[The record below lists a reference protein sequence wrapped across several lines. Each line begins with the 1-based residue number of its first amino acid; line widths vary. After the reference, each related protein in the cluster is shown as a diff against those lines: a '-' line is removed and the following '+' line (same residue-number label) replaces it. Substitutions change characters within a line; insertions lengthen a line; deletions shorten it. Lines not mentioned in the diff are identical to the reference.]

1 MKTLLLLFTL
11 TVASFLSNAQIIN
24 GNFEA
29 PCTSP
34 IPDISQTLGWVGVFS
49 EEIVAPNAG
58 LRSDK
63 LKTVNSPA
71 INQLFSWGS
80 DTISGLILQSVNG
93 PINNPSALTVSF
105 AYKYTRVGLDTGL
118 VLINLYDTLTVDPND
133 DVLLFQGYAEF
144 TASTTSWGNMT
155 IPVQQISQVTGT
167 VNQFYFVAYASYNLL
182 PKPGTTLWLDNITAN
197 GLSGIEE
204 NKDFNAFVFP
214 NPATDVLNIKMNEDI
229 ASVLITAL
237 DGKFISNENA
247 SLINISELNSGMYL
261 YTITT
266 VSGKVAKGN
275 FVKN

>member
-1 MKTLLLLFTL
+1 
-11 TVASFLSNAQIIN
+11 
-24 GNFEA
+24 
-29 PCTSP
+29 
-34 IPDISQTLGWVGVFS
+34 
-49 EEIVAPNAG
+49 
-58 LRSDK
+58 
-63 LKTVNSPA
+63 
-71 INQLFSWGS
+71 
-80 DTISGLILQSVNG
+80 
-93 PINNPSALTVSF
+93 
-105 AYKYTRVGLDTGL
+105 
-118 VLINLYDTLTVDPND
+118 
-133 DVLLFQGYAEF
+133 
-144 TASTTSWGNMT
+144 MT

>member
-1 MKTLLLLFTL
+1 
-11 TVASFLSNAQIIN
+11 
-24 GNFEA
+24 
-29 PCTSP
+29 
-34 IPDISQTLGWVGVFS
+34 
-49 EEIVAPNAG
+49 
-58 LRSDK
+58 
-63 LKTVNSPA
+63 
-71 INQLFSWGS
+71 
-80 DTISGLILQSVNG
+80 
-93 PINNPSALTVSF
+93 
-105 AYKYTRVGLDTGL
+105 
-118 VLINLYDTLTVDPND
+118 
-133 DVLLFQGYAEF
+133 
-144 TASTTSWGNMT
+144 MT

-167 VNQFYFVAYASYNLL
+167 VNKFYFVAYASYNLL